1 MTARHNPIIGELRV
15 GDKVV
20 ALRARIE
27 FDACARCGAWGLINR
42 GWGACDDAFAC
53 FVRQEELKR
62 MRGVRLI
69 ESEVLICV

>member
-1 MTARHNPIIGELRV
+1 MTARHNPVVGELRV
-15 GDKVV
+15 GDCVMV
-20 ALRARIE
+20 LRARIE
-27 FDACARCGAWGLINR
+27 LDACPRCGAWGLINR
-42 GWGACDDAFAC
+42 AWGACDEAFAC